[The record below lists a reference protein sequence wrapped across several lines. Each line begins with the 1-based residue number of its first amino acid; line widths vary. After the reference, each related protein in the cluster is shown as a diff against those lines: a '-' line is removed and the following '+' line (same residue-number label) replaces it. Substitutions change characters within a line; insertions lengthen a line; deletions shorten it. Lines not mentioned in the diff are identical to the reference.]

1 MLGVI
6 SVVIIG
12 MMLGYV
18 IEKMTDYHKNKQVHN
33 RVQTSFGGGK
43 RYKKI

>member
-12 MMLGYV
+12 IMLGYV
-18 IEKMTDYHKNKQVHN
+18 IEKMTDYHKNKKVRK
-33 RVQTSFGGGK
+33 RV
-43 RYKKI
+43 